1 MVRRQ
6 GADGDSETDVQA
18 FLRGLKHARKDE
30 VEAVREII
38 LSAHPGITERIK
50 WNAPSFCIDGD
61 DRITFRLQPGDRV
74 QLVFHRG
81 ARKRDDATTFS
92 FEDGSGLLE
101 WVARDRALVTFE
113 DLDDVKAK
121 RAAFKDL
128 VRRWMIATSGGG

>member
-1 MVRRQ
+1 MVSKQ
-6 GADGDSETDVQA
+6 GADGNPGTDVQA
-18 FLRGLKHARKDE
+18 FLQSLQHSRKDE

-50 WNAPSFCIDGD
+50 WNAPSFCIGGD

-81 ARKRDDATTFS
+81 AQRRDDATTFS

-101 WVARDRALVTFE
+101 WVASDRALVTFR
-113 DLDDVKAK
+113 DLDDVAAK
-121 RAAFKDL
+121 RAALKDL

>member
-1 MVRRQ
+1 M
-6 GADGDSETDVQA
+6 
-18 FLRGLKHARKDE
+18 
-30 VEAVREII
+30 REII
-38 LSAHPGITERIK
+38 LSAHPGITEQIK

-81 ARKRDDATTFS
+81 ARTRDDAATFS

-101 WVARDRALVTFE
+101 WVARDRALVTFRGR
-113 DLDDVKAK
+113 DDVTAK

>member
-1 MVRRQ
+1 MVSKQ
-6 GADGDSETDVQA
+6 GTGRDPGTDVQA
-18 FLRGLKHARKDE
+18 FLQGLQHGRKDE

-38 LSAHPGITERIK
+38 LSAHPGITEQIK

-81 ARKRDDATTFS
+81 AQKRDDAATFS
-92 FEDGSGLLE
+92 FEDDSGLLE
-101 WVARDRALVTFE
+101 WVTRDRALVTFR
-113 DLDDVKAK
+113 DLDDVAAK
-121 RAAFKDL
+121 RAAVKDL